1 MRYLFTSGQSKQLDD
16 HAINIIGF
24 PGLVLMEKAA
34 MTLVSVLMERESR
47 DSGILSMGFG
57 PRWCWWEIRIK

>member
-34 MTLVSVLMERESR
+34 MTLVSVLMEREQR
-47 DSGILSMGFG
+47 
-57 PRWCWWEIRIK
+57 